1 MHCLTL
7 KCILNLKTFSE
18 IHAGTTDESHDLQW
32 FFHFLSSISRVMLS
46 ETTLASLQSLS
57 PSVQPSDQSQWN
69 RRDMGV
75 QPTGSGLSMCV
86 KKVKLGKISK
96 NKNWRN
102 LQIKA
107 CNSTFFFFALGK
119 LYKTKRVYL
128 KTSILLYSTGTV
140 LLSNTV
146 LNTGQKLHCPLFQTS
161 PYHHRYG
168 YLDQL
173 LSSSSSFTNPLYFLI
188 HQLSSIRPP
197 LSVILSFSSFISS
210 SVIIAFDSYQEFYF
224 EVRPE
229 VVMWA
234 VTKSPGPGSSKGSPS
249 VVL

>member
-1 MHCLTL
+1 MNHTIYSVFPFL
-7 KCILNLKTFSE
+7 ILYFTCNVVRNNT
-18 IHAGTTDESHDLQW
+18 
-32 FFHFLSSISRVMLS
+32 V
-46 ETTLASLQSLS
+46 ASLQSLS
-57 PSVQPSDQSQWN
+57 SSVQPSDQSQWN

-96 NKNWRN
+96 NK
-102 LQIKA
+102 I
-107 CNSTFFFFALGK
+107 FFFFALGK

-128 KTSILLYSTGTV
+128 KTRILLYSTGIV

-161 PYHHRYG
+161 PYHHGYG

-188 HQLSSIRPP
+188 HQLSSIE
-197 LSVILSFSSFISS
+197 SSFICHF
-210 SVIIAFDSYQEFYF
+210 VIFFIHRFLGHFC
-224 EVRPE
+224 V
-229 VVMWA
+229 
-234 VTKSPGPGSSKGSPS
+234 
-249 VVL
+249 

>member
-1 MHCLTL
+1 M
-7 KCILNLKTFSE
+7 
-18 IHAGTTDESHDLQW
+18 
-32 FFHFLSSISRVMLS
+32 
-46 ETTLASLQSLS
+46 
-57 PSVQPSDQSQWN
+57 
-69 RRDMGV
+69 
-75 QPTGSGLSMCV
+75 
-86 KKVKLGKISK
+86 
-96 NKNWRN
+96 
-102 LQIKA
+102 
-107 CNSTFFFFALGK
+107 
-119 LYKTKRVYL
+119 

-234 VTKSPGPGSSKGSPS
+234 VTKSPGLGSSKGSPS